1 MKNKKGI
8 SLIEILVAITLVSLA
23 FLPLTGLLSS
33 SNRMSNASIYEEMAI
48 HYARELSDQLLM
60 MCPRFPSLV
69 AEAKDRTGHN
79 LLDLATI
86 LNDDEFAKKIT
97 KPASNT
103 MIIPLEVKGMQLP
116 ATLVLSPLDNAFLL
130 RQITLAPMNT
140 DGNRVFHNARF
151 WKATIELV
159 WLDQTAGSD
168 MIRDIT
174 MVIFLR
180 EG

>member
-1 MKNKKGI
+1 MKNKRGV
-8 SLIEILVAITLVSLA
+8 SLVEVLVAITLVSLA
-23 FLPLTGLLSS
+23 FIPLTGLLSS
-33 SNRMSNASIYEEMAI
+33 SNRMSNASIYEEMAV

-69 AEAKDRTGHN
+69 AEAKERTGHN

-97 KPASNT
+97 KPASDT
-103 MIIPLEVKGMQLP
+103 MVIPLEVSGMQLP
-116 ATLVLSPLDNAFLL
+116 ASLVLSPLDNAFLL
-130 RQITLAPMNT
+130 RQVSIGPMNT
-140 DGNRVFHNARF
+140 DGNKVFHNARF

-168 MIRDIT
+168 VIRGIT
-174 MVIFLR
+174 MIIFLR